1 MTNFQIGVV
10 GLGVMGANLARNFAS
25 RGIHTVVYNRTAE
38 KTTAF
43 LDQYQNEFLSGKTVL
58 KEFVDSLPSHR
69 VIFLMLKAGNS
80 VDAFLEELLPLL
92 SSEDIVVDGG
102 NSHFHDTIRRERALA
117 EKGIFFVGC
126 GVSGGEEGALI
137 GPSLMP
143 GGAKVAVERILP
155 MLQKISARDFE
166 GKPCVTNLGENASGH
181 YTKMVH
187 NGIEYA
193 VMQIF
198 ADAYTILRKAFG
210 LSAKEIGEIFAQWKN
225 SPLLSSYLLDIAVE
239 VLDTR
244 DAFTDEYLI
253 DMILDCAAQK
263 GTGKWTLED
272 AAERGIAIPSIAE
285 AVTARVVSSNIKIR
299 TRLSQ
304 ELSSVSSVQFEKMLS
319 TFLSDLQRATELS
332 ILLAYTQGFSLLFA
346 ASEEMKWDLR
356 RDEVCRIWQGGCIIR
371 AESLKFFRNILQET
385 PNESIL
391 LSPLFIQEIQLL
403 LPYLRSVVAKTAS
416 CGYFVPG
423 FSSSLLYIEGM
434 SEKKSGANFIQALRD
449 RFGAH
454 GFERTDREGV
464 FHGSWNDILS
474 L

>member
-1 MTNFQIGVV
+1 MSFQMGVV

-25 RGIHTVVYNRTAE
+25 RGIYTLVYNRTAE

-43 LDQYQNEFLSGKTVL
+43 LDQYENEFLSGKTAL
-58 KEFVDSLPSHR
+58 KEFVDSLASPR
-69 VIFLMLKAGNS
+69 TIFLMLKAGNA

-92 SSEDIVVDGG
+92 SSGDIVIDGG
-102 NSHFHDTIRRERALA
+102 NSHFHDTIRREKALA
-117 EKGIFFVGC
+117 EKGVFFVGC
-126 GVSGGEEGALI
+126 GVSGGEEGALS

-143 GGAKVAVERILP
+143 GGAKLAVERILP
-155 MLQKISARDFE
+155 ILQKISAQDFE
-166 GKPCVTNLGENASGH
+166 GKPCVANLGENGSGH

-239 VLDTR
+239 VLKTR
-244 DAFTDEYLI
+244 DAFTDEYLLNV
-253 DMILDCAAQK
+253 ILDRAAQK

-285 AVTARVVSSNIKIR
+285 AVTARIISSNIDLR
-299 TRLSQ
+299 TRLSE
-304 ELSSVSSVQFEKMLS
+304 ELSSVPSHPLEETLS
-319 TFLSDLQRATELS
+319 TFLPDLQRAIELS
-332 ILLAYTQGFSLLFA
+332 LLLAYTQGFSLLLA
-346 ASEEMKWDLR
+346 ASEEMHWDLPLP
-356 RDEVCRIWQGGCIIR
+356 EVCRIWQGGCIVR
-371 AESLKFFRNILQET
+371 AESLKFFQGILRES

-391 LSPLFIQEIQLL
+391 LSPLFVQEIQTL
-403 LPYLRSVVAKTAS
+403 LPSLRTVVAKTAS

-423 FSSSLLYIEGM
+423 FSSSLLYLEGM

-464 FHGSWNDILS
+464 FHGSWNNILS